1 MTCQTKKLIALF
13 SIAMI
18 LGAAVNGFAA
28 GPVEWSILKTLQLEQ
43 TPIDVAVAPDGRRMF
58 VLTEQG
64 EIVIYSAT
72 TQVEGKIDVGS
83 HVDSIKLGP
92 RGNTLILSSREN
104 KTVEII
110 NFDFI
115 RKINVSGAPWKGPED
130 APVVIAVFS
139 DFQ

>member
-1 MTCQTKKLIALF
+1 MTCKTIKSIALLT
-13 SIAMI
+13 IALI
-18 LGAAVNGFAA
+18 LVTTMNGFAA

-43 TPIDVAVAPDGRRMF
+43 TPIDVALAPDGRRMF

-64 EIVIYSAT
+64 EVIIYSST
-72 TQVEGKIDVGS
+72 TKVEGKINVGS
-83 HVDSIKLGP
+83 HVDHIKLGP
-92 RGNTLILSSREN
+92 GGNTLILSSRAN

-115 RKINVSGAPWKGPED
+115 QKINVSGAPWKGPED
-130 APVVIAVFS
+130 APVVIAVFD

>member
-1 MTCQTKKLIALF
+1 MTCKTIKSIALF

-18 LGAAVNGFAA
+18 LAAAVNGFAA
-28 GPVEWSILKTLQLEQ
+28 GPVEWSILKTHQLEQ

-58 VLTEQG
+58 VLTEPG
-64 EIVIYSAT
+64 EIVIYSST

-92 RGNTLILSSREN
+92 GGNTLILSSSEN

-130 APVVIAVFS
+130 APVVITVFS

>member
-1 MTCQTKKLIALF
+1 MTCKTIKSIALPT
-13 SIAMI
+13 IALI
-18 LGAAVNGFAA
+18 LVTTMNGFAA

-43 TPIDVAVAPDGRRMF
+43 TPIDVVVAPDGRRMF

-64 EIVIYSAT
+64 EIVIYSSR

-83 HVDSIKLGP
+83 HVDHIKLGP
-92 RGNTLILSSREN
+92 GGNTLILSSRAN

-115 RKINVSGAPWKGPED
+115 QKINVSGAPWKGPED
-130 APVVIAVFS
+130 APVVIAVFD

>member
-1 MTCQTKKLIALF
+1 MTCKTIKLIALF

-28 GPVEWSILKTLQLEQ
+28 GSVEWSILKTLQLEQ

-64 EIVIYSAT
+64 EIIIYSSKT
-72 TQVEGKIDVGS
+72 KVEGKIAVGS
-83 HVDSIKLGP
+83 HVDHIRLGP

-104 KTVEII
+104 KTVEIV

-115 RKINVSGAPWKGPED
+115 QKINVSGAPWKGPED
-130 APVVIAVFS
+130 ALVVIAVFN

>member
-1 MTCQTKKLIALF
+1 MTCKTIKSIALF

-18 LGAAVNGFAA
+18 LAAAVNGFAA
-28 GPVEWSILKTLQLEQ
+28 GSVEWSILKTLQLEQ

-58 VLTEQG
+58 VLTEPG
-64 EIVIYSAT
+64 EIVIYSST

-83 HVDSIKLGP
+83 HVDHIKLGP
-92 RGNTLILSSREN
+92 GGNTLILSSSEN

-115 RKINVSGAPWKGPED
+115 QEINVSGAPWKGPED
-130 APVVIAVFS
+130 APVVIAVFD

>member
-1 MTCQTKKLIALF
+1 MTCQTIKLIAMF

-28 GPVEWSILKTLQLEQ
+28 GPVEWSILKTLKLEQ
-43 TPIDVAVAPDGRRMF
+43 TPIDVAVAPDGKRMF

-72 TQVEGKIDVGS
+72 IQVEGKIDVGS

-92 RGNTLILSSREN
+92 GGNTLILSSREN
-104 KTVEII
+104 KTVEIVT
-110 NFDFI
+110 FDFI
-115 RKINVSGAPWKGPED
+115 RKINVSGAPWKGPKD

>member
-1 MTCQTKKLIALF
+1 
-13 SIAMI
+13 MI
-18 LGAAVNGFAA
+18 LGAAGDGFAA
-28 GPVEWSILKTLQLEQ
+28 SPVEWSILKTLQLEQ

-83 HVDSIKLGP
+83 HVDHIKVGP
-92 RGNTLILSSREN
+92 GGNTLILSSREN

>member
-1 MTCQTKKLIALF
+1 MTCKTIKSIALF

-18 LGAAVNGFAA
+18 LAAAVNGFAA

-43 TPIDVAVAPDGRRMF
+43 TPIDVAVAPDGSRMF
-58 VLTEQG
+58 VLTEPG
-64 EIVIYSAT
+64 EIVIYSSR

-83 HVDSIKLGP
+83 HVDHIKLGP
-92 RGNTLILSSREN
+92 GGNTLILSSRAN

-115 RKINVSGAPWKGPED
+115 QEINVSGAPWKGPED
-130 APVVIAVFS
+130 APVVIAVFD

>member
-1 MTCQTKKLIALF
+1 MTCKTMKLITLF

-58 VLTEQG
+58 VLTEPG
-64 EIVIYSAT
+64 EIVIYSST

-83 HVDSIKLGP
+83 HVDSINLGP
-92 RGNTLILSSREN
+92 GGNTLILSSSAN

-115 RKINVSGAPWKGPED
+115 QEINVSGAPWKGPAD
-130 APVVIAVFS
+130 APVVIAVFD

>member
-1 MTCQTKKLIALF
+1 MTCKTIKSIALF
-13 SIAMI
+13 SIAVI
-18 LGAAVNGFAA
+18 LAAAVNGLAA
-28 GPVEWSILKTLQLEQ
+28 RPVEWSILKTLQLEQ

-58 VLTEQG
+58 VLTEPG
-64 EIVIYSAT
+64 EIVIYSST

-92 RGNTLILSSREN
+92 GGNTLILSSSEN

-115 RKINVSGAPWKGPED
+115 QEINVSGAPWKGRVD
-130 APVVIAVFS
+130 APVVIAVFD